1 VNINDGVNVKRFF
14 VQSLL
19 VSALVLSGYTLAQ
32 ASSFQGKGILQIPTV
47 AVATVTGTPAGPIA
61 TVRNNGEQDQI
72 NVRSGPGTIGYD
84 IIGVLIVGQQV
95 PALGRTPGG
104 DWIEI
109 AYPGVPGGVAWVYTP
124 LVEVSSSLP
133 IVEPPPTPTPRVTP
147 TIDPTMAAQFQVD
160 LPPTRLPTY
169 TPPPPLNIP
178 TFPAQSPASV
188 SGRIPMGLVIIGM
201 AVVGLFGT
209 LISFLR
215 GR

>member
-1 VNINDGVNVKRFF
+1 MKRFLVKGLLLIVLAVGCF
-14 VQSLL
+14 ILVQI
-19 VSALVLSGYTLAQ
+19 SGAR
-32 ASSFQGKGILQIPTV
+32 AMGPAQIPTV
-47 AVATVTGTPAGPIA
+47 AVATVTGTPQGPIA
-61 TVRNNGEQDQI
+61 TVRDNGEQDQI

-104 DWIEI
+104 DWIQI

-124 LVEVSSSLP
+124 LVDVSSSLP

-147 TIDPTMAAQFQVD
+147 TIDPTMAAQFLVD

-169 TPPPPLNIP
+169 TAPPALNIP

-201 AVVGLFGT
+201 AVIGIFGT